1 MQTSYDSLILEDMTE
16 NVEDDIMD
24 PEGYGEII
32 DSVSGDDSVSEEAE
46 RLVGDSEDPTNDD
59 NIDAAELESFND
71 DGYLSKFNNS
81 LDKLNNI

>member
-59 NIDAAELESFND
+59 NIDATELESFND